1 MQEHRVQVRDQVW
14 ALVTCALARR
24 RCLHLSPL
32 PGGSLKPHTCVETY
46 DSSWANGGAPAPEW
60 SRSSFIV
67 TRPVH
72 VATSLGGPASSLA
85 EMQDRRHRRCVSL
98 SSYSRMSQ
106 LNRKGTSGVQVFHR
120 ALKLP

>member
-1 MQEHRVQVRDQVW
+1 MQDHRVQVRDQVW
-14 ALVTCALARR
+14 ALVTCALARMA
-24 RCLHLSPL
+24 L
-32 PGGSLKPHTCVETY
+32 PAPQPSAWGSLKPHTCVETY

-85 EMQDRRHRRCVSL
+85 EMQDRRHRWCVSL

-106 LNRKGTSGVQVFHR
+106 LNRKGTSGVQIFHR
-120 ALKLP
+120 ALRLP